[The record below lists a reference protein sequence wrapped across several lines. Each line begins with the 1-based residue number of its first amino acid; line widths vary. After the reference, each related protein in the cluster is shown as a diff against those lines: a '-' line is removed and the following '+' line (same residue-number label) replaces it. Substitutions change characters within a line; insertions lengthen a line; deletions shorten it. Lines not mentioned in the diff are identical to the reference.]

1 MNVGTNGLICMQIC
15 VCRLLS
21 LYWDGTGVRFLLY
34 LICGGTQCRYAR
46 ICTVHEERYTH
57 CLQILSLEQNLM
69 ESKHMTNWAEIVLL
83 PSRSL
88 GS

>member
-1 MNVGTNGLICMQIC
+1 VNVGTNGLICMQIC

-46 ICTVHEERYTH
+46 ICTVQKSGTVHS
-57 CLQILSLEQNLM
+57 LSADFELGAKSNGKQAYDQL
-69 ESKHMTNWAEIVLL
+69 
-83 PSRSL
+83 SRDCTSTF
-88 GS
+88 